1 MLLPHPGRPGVQCW
15 DQRSL
20 VTFALTGAVQPL
32 TCCMVEFPPLGC
44 TGRNLLSTNRSS
56 FFIPLRALD
65 WEEGGGGNMPK
76 QEGITLLP
84 PLCSCA
90 PAAQAAK
97 KASLVTPRQ
106 GVDAGSQRG
115 GEPVPAFFS
124 HSTTGP
130 AKPTKS
136 WHSGWKRGGD
146 GTYQAEHCGV

>member
-1 MLLPHPGRPGVQCW
+1 MLLPHPGRPGVQPW

-32 TCCMVEFPPLGC
+32 TCCTVEFPPLGC
-44 TGRNLLSTNRSS
+44 TGRNRLSTNRSS

-84 PLCSCA
+84 PLYSCA

-106 GVDAGSQRG
+106 GVDAGSQKG
-115 GEPVPAFFS
+115 GRTSPCFLLPL
-124 HSTTGP
+124 H
-130 AKPTKS
+130 
-136 WHSGWKRGGD
+136 H
-146 GTYQAEHCGV
+146 GTSKAHQVLA

>member
-44 TGRNLLSTNRSS
+44 TGRNLLPIDHHFLFLSGHWTGR
-56 FFIPLRALD
+56 RG
-65 WEEGGGGNMPK
+65 EEGICQSKKESHCSLHFAAVPQQHRLQK
-76 QEGITLLP
+76 KLHWSP
-84 PLCSCA
+84 PGR
-90 PAAQAAK
+90 
-97 KASLVTPRQ
+97 VWMQ
-106 GVDAGSQRG
+106 GVRKA

-136 WHSGWKRGGD
+136 
-146 GTYQAEHCGV
+146 